1 MDNKEQIIKAFKM
14 LTELR
19 VRIENIQKKYVSMDI
34 ELTEQSNNSEIS
46 SYVELYEDVKNEINE
61 ISDELTNNYKKII
74 SEI

>member
-1 MDNKEQIIKAFKM
+1 M